1 MEEESK
7 ELLIKTIM
15 KVVYF
20 LVLFVLLLLIFN
32 KYSVRHIKYDSSS
45 NLIKSVKIEKLDLVK
60 YTWNGIA
67 EYHKNGNNK
76 VDTYI
81 KYEAEIVATMNLKNF
96 SKNIEVDEDKKII
109 TIALPEIK
117 LKPNILF
124 KDGGK
129 SFSFIPNNTDIEV
142 KELLKVC
149 EEDAK
154 KEVLKNTEIKK
165 LALKNAKSSIKKY
178 FLPFIIGDDYE
189 IVWKDGE

>member
-1 MEEESK
+1 M
-7 ELLIKTIM
+7 LI
-15 KVVYF
+15 
-20 LVLFVLLLLIFN
+20 
-32 KYSVRHIKYDSSS
+32 
-45 NLIKSVKIEKLDLVK
+45 
-60 YTWNGIA
+60 
-67 EYHKNGNNK
+67 
-76 VDTYI
+76 
-81 KYEAEIVATMNLKNF
+81 
-96 SKNIEVDEDKKII
+96 
-109 TIALPEIK
+109 IK